1 MATHQIEWKSSALR
15 ELKRLDP
22 QILSRIVD
30 AVDSLAANPF
40 PPGIKKLHGGERSY
54 RMRVGDYRVIYE
66 IVSSRLIVEVI
77 RVCHRKDVYR
87 K

>member
-1 MATHQIEWKSSALR
+1 MATCQIEWKPSALR
-15 ELKRLDP
+15 ELKRLDRRVV
-22 QILSRIVD
+22 SRIVD
-30 AVDSLAANPF
+30 AVASLSVNPL

-66 IVSSRLIVEVI
+66 VFSGRLVVEVI
-77 RVCHRKDVYR
+77 RVRHRKDAYR